1 MRLDIICIPCIV
13 AGSAMMLSAT
23 TALAAPQQIPG
34 PSWEFIATGFG
45 GILLAILGGY
55 VKGISRRVDKLA
67 DACDDLKQIV
77 LRDYL
82 SKGDI
87 NAVLAKLE
95 NGIARLNEKVD
106 DLSRERGHD
115 R

>member
-1 MRLDIICIPCIV
+1 MRLDIICIPCII
-13 AGSAMMLSAT
+13 AGSAMVLTAT
-23 TALAAPQQIPG
+23 TAFAAPQQMPG

-55 VKGISRRVDKLA
+55 VKGISTRVDKLA
-67 DACDDLKQIV
+67 DACDDLKEII

-82 SKGDI
+82 SKGDV

-95 NGIARLNEKVD
+95 SGITKLNEKFD